1 MNVLHLLNLVALD
14 DFVKKYQTQSSR
26 LKPKK
31 TDPTVNL
38 IADLIVNL
46 FVDAAI
52 STGRS
57 LNIKIKIASTCK

>member
-26 LKPKK
+26 PNPKK
-31 TDPTVNL
+31 PDPTVNL

-46 FVDAAI
+46 CVDAAI